1 MHKLALALACSLLF
15 TSVSTTFAAT
25 PQDKN
30 IKPAI
35 LVKPNEKKL
44 QEKISE
50 VTKDAQLQE
59 AIRIMHDCASSRYSY
74 EAILG
79 NNLTN
84 KPAKVSF
91 KNLAEIN
98 KNYGDY
104 DALGMKNKGR
114 LYIFINQKH
123 RNAPPEALA
132 SLLSHEAM
140 HQDEFNS
147 INEETYAW
155 SLEAAV
161 WTEFLKKDPSLR
173 SKTEF
178 PLVNRLN
185 TLNSLFVNAN
195 YTDKYIR
202 KVVKNNPGYQDLPQR
217 SVGFD

>member
-1 MHKLALALACSLLF
+1 MHKIALVLACSLLLTF
-15 TSVSTTFAAT
+15 PLPSAAAVSSNK
-25 PQDKN
+25 D
-30 IKPAI
+30 IKPAVLI
-35 LVKPNEKKL
+35 TPDSKKMNSKL
-44 QEKISE
+44 SE
-50 VTKDAQLQE
+50 VTKEEEIKE
-59 AIRIMHDCASSRYSY
+59 AIKIMYKCSSSRYSY
-74 EAILG
+74 NAILG
-79 NNLTN
+79 NNLTG
-84 KPAKVSF
+84 KPIKISF
-91 KNLAEIN
+91 KNLAQIN
-98 KNYGDY
+98 PNYADY

-123 RNAPPEALA
+123 KSAPPEALA

-161 WTEFLKKDPSLR
+161 WTEFLRNDPSLR
-173 SKTEF
+173 KKTEY

-202 KVVKNNPGYQDLPQR
+202 KVIKNHQGYKDLPER

>member
-1 MHKLALALACSLLF
+1 MHKIAVVLACSLLF
-15 TSVSTTFAAT
+15 SFPAAYAM
-25 PQDKN
+25 QKDVDAD
-30 IKPAI
+30 IKPAV
-35 LVKPNEKKL
+35 LTTRDQKKL
-44 QEKISE
+44 NSKLSE
-50 VTKDAQLQE
+50 VTKDEEIKE
-59 AIRIMHDCASSRYSY
+59 AIKIMNNCISSRYSY
-74 EAILG
+74 NAILG

-84 KPAKVSF
+84 KPIKITF

-98 KNYGDY
+98 PNYADY

-123 RNAPPEALA
+123 KGAPPEALA

-147 INEETYAW
+147 VNEETYAW

-161 WTEFLKKDPSLR
+161 WTEFLKKSPSLR
-173 SKTEF
+173 NKTEYS
-178 PLVNRLN
+178 LVNRLN

-202 KVVKNNPGYQDLPQR
+202 KVIKNHQGYKDLPER

>member
-1 MHKLALALACSLLF
+1 MHKIALVLACSFLF
-15 TSVSTTFAAT
+15 SLPAAYAM
-25 PQDKN
+25 QKDIDAD
-30 IKPAI
+30 IKPAV
-35 LVKPNEKKL
+35 LTTRDQRKL
-44 QEKISE
+44 NSKLSE
-50 VTKDAQLQE
+50 VTKDDEIKE
-59 AIRIMHDCASSRYSY
+59 AIKIMNTCMSSRYSY
-74 EAILG
+74 NAILG

-84 KPAKVSF
+84 KPIKITF

-98 KNYGDY
+98 PNYADY

-123 RNAPPEALA
+123 KGAPPEALA

-147 INEETYAW
+147 VNEETYAW

-161 WTEFLKKDPSLR
+161 WTEFLKKSPSLR
-173 SKTEF
+173 NKTEYS
-178 PLVNRLN
+178 LVNRLN

-202 KVVKNNPGYQDLPQR
+202 KVIKNHQGYKDLPER

>member
-1 MHKLALALACSLLF
+1 MHKIALVLAFSLLL
-15 TSVSTTFAAT
+15 TLPPAWGA
-25 PQDKN
+25 PKDADAN
-30 IKPAI
+30 IKPAV
-35 LVKPNEKKL
+35 LTTREQRKL
-44 QEKISE
+44 NSKLSE
-50 VTKDAQLQE
+50 VTKDEEIKE
-59 AIRIMHDCASSRYSY
+59 AIKIMDNCISSRYSY
-74 EAILG
+74 NAILG
-79 NNLTN
+79 NNLTK
-84 KPAKVSF
+84 KPVKITF

-98 KNYGDY
+98 PNYADY

-123 RNAPPEALA
+123 KGAPPEALA

-147 INEETYAW
+147 VNEETYAW

-161 WTEFLKKDPSLR
+161 WTEFLKTNPDLR
-173 SKTEF
+173 KETEYS
-178 PLVNRLN
+178 LVNRLN

-202 KVVKNNPGYQDLPQR
+202 KVIKNHQGYKDLPLR